1 MSLRRLCSQPTHK
14 SEARAGTAGV
24 DLARRDVPSD
34 PVEIDQPLTSVEAFA
49 LALVEAS
56 SRLTGTTV
64 ASSVG
69 EAGAL
74 TVPQDDAVIATR
86 E

>member
-1 MSLRRLCSQPTHK
+1 MKPAPWT
-14 SEARAGTAGV
+14 EGV

-34 PVEIDQPLTSVEAFA
+34 PVQTDQPLTSVEAFA

-56 SRLTGTTV
+56 SRFAGASV

-69 EAGAL
+69 EASAL
-74 TVPQDDAVIATR
+74 TVPHDDNVVTTG

>member
-1 MSLRRLCSQPTHK
+1 MPR
-14 SEARAGTAGV
+14 TAGV

-34 PVEIDQPLTSVEAFA
+34 PVQTDQPLTPVEAFA
-49 LALVEAS
+49 MALVEAS

>member
-1 MSLRRLCSQPTHK
+1 VQT
-14 SEARAGTAGV
+14 
-24 DLARRDVPSD
+24 
-34 PVEIDQPLTSVEAFA
+34 DQPLTSVEAFA

-56 SRLTGTTV
+56 SRLTGATV

-74 TVPQDDAVIATR
+74 TVPQDDAAVATG

>member
-1 MSLRRLCSQPTHK
+1 MPR
-14 SEARAGTAGV
+14 TAGV

-34 PVEIDQPLTSVEAFA
+34 PVQTDQPLTSVEAFA

-56 SRLTGTTV
+56 SHLTETV
-64 ASSVG
+64 GMSDFGDAS
-69 EAGAL
+69 AFP
-74 TVPQDDAVIATR
+74 VPRNDDAVAAA